1 MITQTIRIPKT
12 QQRGDRLREEVF
24 AIADAL
30 LQEGQRP
37 TINKIAQRLGHG
49 SNTTIGEAL
58 EIWWSL
64 LHSRLESAFNTPAI
78 DSEIID
84 LAENL
89 WKRAVEKS
97 SHQYQEDKKQIE
109 SALAILQEENTL
121 LHGSLQE
128 QQEKRLS
135 TEQALEQLLN
145 EKIAW
150 QAQQKMLEECNQEQ
164 SQNLLKMEAEQQAA
178 LLQQQKLL
186 HELSETLQ
194 QQQFAHQQA
203 LHKSQQKQKDELQNL
218 LQLHEQRLHAQQQSA
233 QQAQALLKE
242 SNQALAQQLKTA
254 AAEILHWQNQVTFLK
269 EFSEKQEAIYQE
281 RDLEQKQHL
290 ARLEQERRYL
300 TKVISNLQK
309 KSRLRRKIDPP
320 DDFF

>member
-1 MITQTIRIPKT
+1 MITQTVRIPKT

-64 LHSRLESAFNTPAI
+64 LHSRLESAFNTPAL

-121 LHGSLQE
+121 LHSSLQE

-164 SQNLLKMEAEQQAA
+164 SQTLLKMEAEQQAA

-194 QQQFAHQQA
+194 QQQLAHQQA
-203 LHKSQQKQKDELQNL
+203 LHEIQQKQQDELQNL
-218 LQLHEQRLHAQQQSA
+218 LQFYEQKLRVQQQSA

-242 SNQALAQQLKTA
+242 SNQALSEQLKTA
-254 AAEILHWQNQVTFLK
+254 AAEILYWQSQVTFLK
-269 EFSEKQEAIYQE
+269 EFSEKQEAIYQR
-281 RDLEQKQHL
+281 RDAEQKQHL

-309 KSRLRRKIDPP
+309 KSKLRRKIDPP
-320 DDFF
+320 DDFS